1 MLLDRY
7 LLGTEVEVDAVC
19 DGETVMIP
27 GIFEH
32 VERAGVHSGDSM
44 AVFPPVNLDS
54 RTIKTVVEYTERIAL
69 ALGVRGLLNIQYV
82 VWRGK
87 VFVLEVN
94 PRASRT
100 VPIISKVTA
109 IPLVSLGT
117 RVMLGETLKEMGYSS
132 GLITPPSYKTVKAP
146 VFSFEKLHQVDISL
160 SPEMKSTGEVLGIDA
175 DFPNALYKAMLASGF
190 NFPEGGAILAS
201 VADKDK
207 HELIPLLVKA
217 YTLGFKIFATANT
230 ASALKASGLSD
241 VSVVYKVGEGLPNV
255 LHLIRE
261 GNIDLAVNTP
271 TYGKN
276 MTSTGYQ
283 VRRTCVEFKI
293 PCLTSVDT
301 TVAFFDVLVRKGEG
315 SLAPAV
321 CSLQEYLAVETEG

>member
-146 VFSFEKLHQVDISL
+146 VFSFEKLHQI
-160 SPEMKSTGEVLGIDA
+160 GR
-175 DFPNALYKAMLASGF
+175 ASC
-190 NFPEGGAILAS
+190 
-201 VADKDK
+201 
-207 HELIPLLVKA
+207 
-217 YTLGFKIFATANT
+217 
-230 ASALKASGLSD
+230 
-241 VSVVYKVGEGLPNV
+241 
-255 LHLIRE
+255 RE
-261 GNIDLAVNTP
+261 RV
-271 TYGKN
+271 
-276 MTSTGYQ
+276 
-283 VRRTCVEFKI
+283 
-293 PCLTSVDT
+293 
-301 TVAFFDVLVRKGEG
+301 
-315 SLAPAV
+315 
-321 CSLQEYLAVETEG
+321 